1 MYGHTKFKSQI
12 TCYKYLGVGYKDLT
26 FCRNNSLIMEN
37 MDKEF
42 TVPKWANNTPNAS
55 KHFSPKY
62 LPKPKSSRFLKKS
75 SLWVSLVRCA
85 AAAHHM
91 KAVFC
96 RQFSSHVLKPDAE
109 S

>member
-12 TCYKYLGVGYKDLT
+12 TCYKYLGVGYKDLA

-55 KHFSPKY
+55 KHFSPKC
-62 LPKPKSSRFLKKS
+62 LPKPKSSRFLKKKL
-75 SLWVSLVRCA
+75 SLGVRSPWVVAISLTVIIIGSTKVPR
-85 AAAHHM
+85 
-91 KAVFC
+91 F
-96 RQFSSHVLKPDAE
+96 
-109 S
+109 